1 VIAFLTEVFLNG
13 NFILK
18 RERKASVKNN
28 SSLHLF
34 IDRNRHYQGIRKRP
48 EMWMC
53 TMCGFEYY
61 EDIEGT
67 KFSML
72 PDDWKYPVCQA
83 PKGAFE
89 RII

>member
-1 VIAFLTEVFLNG
+1 
-13 NFILK
+13 
-18 RERKASVKNN
+18 
-28 SSLHLF
+28 
-34 IDRNRHYQGIRKRP
+34 
-48 EMWMC
+48 MWMC

-72 PDDWKYPVCQA
+72 PDDWKCPVCQA

-89 RII
+89 KII